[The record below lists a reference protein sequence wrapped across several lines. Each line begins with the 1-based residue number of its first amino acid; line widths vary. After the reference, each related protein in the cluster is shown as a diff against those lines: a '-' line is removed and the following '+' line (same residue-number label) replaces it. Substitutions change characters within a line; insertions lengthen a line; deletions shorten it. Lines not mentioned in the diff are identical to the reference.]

1 MNAQKYFVDMV
12 VPTYREFERDRL
24 DRRRALL
31 ASLVLYHLLDYVN
44 ADTGGTKGSLSAL
57 LEKTR
62 KRCAAFRVVE
72 AIANGTKHVEVRG
85 PDRFSPDH
93 IAAVAGGT
101 VLDHREIEQG
111 MIREFKTERRLLWL
125 DFKKQR
131 HFVDIDLF
139 VTLNYLADEFR
150 LCGADN
156 IELPMQLVYKDT
168 PA

>member
-1 MNAQKYFVDMV
+1 MNAQKYFDNMV

-24 DRRRALL
+24 YQRRALL

-44 ADTGGTKGSLSAL
+44 ADTAGTKGTLGAL
-57 LEKTR
+57 KQKTGE
-62 KRCAAFRVVE
+62 RCAAFKVVK
-72 AIANGTKHVEVRG
+72 AIANGTKHVKLRG
-85 PDRFSPDH
+85 PDQFSPDQ

-101 VLDHREIEQG
+101 VLDHREIENG
-111 MIREFKTERRLLWL
+111 TIREFKTERPMLE
-125 DFKKQR
+125 FKNKR
-131 HFVDIDLF
+131 HFVDVVLF
-139 VTLNYLADEFR
+139 ATLRYLADEFG